1 MKQSVLYLCG
11 LIFAGVACASTPA
24 TTPPPG
30 WQSLGTQPLDANT
43 NKIASNPS
51 MALDSSGN
59 PVVTWSESDGT
70 SINIYVKRWTGST
83 WNLVGGSFLDI
94 NTSQAAANPS
104 VTLDS
109 SGNPVVTWSES
120 DGASFNIY
128 VKRWS
133 GNAWNLVGSGFLDV
147 NIDKDASKPSLALDK
162 SGNPVVSWSEND
174 ANLTNIYVKRWSR
187 SAWDLVGST
196 FLDVNS
202 NKDASS
208 PALVLDKNGSP
219 TVVWEESDGS
229 STNIYAKRY
238 NPTP

>member
-1 MKQSVLYLCG
+1 
-11 LIFAGVACASTPA
+11 
-24 TTPPPG
+24 
-30 WQSLGTQPLDANT
+30 
-43 NKIASNPS
+43 